1 MYTLPPTIH
10 LHSLSSHFCPH
21 SLTIHLLPLTF
32 HSHPLPFGH
41 LHPLTTTSTHL
52 SPTFHLLPPTF
63 YSPPPASTHLH
74 IPPLTSTHLKSAKIW
89 PILEKFVF
97 NKKACNFVQ
106 TVAAEEYA
114 STIGQ
119 QKCFRRSIM
128 VRFSRT

>member
-1 MYTLPPTIH
+1 MAEPCTHFHPPSISIHFPPTSARIH
-10 LHSLSSHFCPH
+10 LPS
-21 SLTIHLLPLTF
+21 TYF
-32 HSHPLPFGH
+32 HSPSIHIPYLSV
-41 LHPLTTTSTHL
+41 TSTHL
-52 SPTFHLLPPTF
+52 QQPPLIFHPPSTYFHQPSTLLHLPP
-63 YSPPPASTHLH
+63 L
-74 IPPLTSTHLKSAKIW
+74 ISTHLKSAKIW